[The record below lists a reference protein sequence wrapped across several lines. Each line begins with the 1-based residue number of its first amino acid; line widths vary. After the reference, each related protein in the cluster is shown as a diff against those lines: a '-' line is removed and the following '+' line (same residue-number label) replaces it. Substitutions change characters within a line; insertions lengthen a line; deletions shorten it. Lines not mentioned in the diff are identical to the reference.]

1 MRDPYLFGG
10 SVLEDELLD
19 GLSLAP
25 STPELAVIIES
36 KLSLPLRVSSVVT
49 SDHTISNYFA

>member
-49 SDHTISNYFA
+49 SDHTIYL